1 MYDQKDMDLTRGKL
15 GKMIVRF
22 VIPLALTGM
31 LQQMFNAADVA
42 VVGRFAGK
50 NAMAAVGSNSSIVG
64 LLINLFVG
72 LATGVNVV
80 IAQSTGEKNFKRIGK
95 EVHTSIILAVT
106 GGVSLLIIGE
116 LIAEPLLIWTSIP
129 VEIFDMALL
138 YLRIYILGLP
148 ILFLYNFEASIF
160 RSQGDTK
167 TPLLCLLAG
176 GILNVILN
184 LFLVIVMN
192 WSVAGVAI
200 ATVFSNL
207 VSSLIMF
214 ILLLRTDKPVK
225 IVKSGFRAD
234 RQALT
239 EIVSIG
245 LPAGM
250 QMAVF
255 SISGIIVQYALN
267 QLGADVIAATSAAF
281 YIEVSLHYIVTAFGQ
296 TCTTFVGQNYGAGKL
311 DRCRKTLRISLAQCA
326 VVITFLV
333 LLGLNC
339 SRLLLSLFNTDPSV
353 IEIGVYRLRYVLPA
367 SMFNVIIENV
377 TGAMRG
383 LGKSLVPAALS
394 FVGVCGLRVL
404 WVYTVFAR
412 EKTFFSLLI
421 VHPISWGVTSV
432 VLCLFYFYEIKKIKG
447 RSI

>member
-148 ILFLYNFEASIF
+148 ILFSIILKHQYF
-160 RSQGDTK
+160 VVRVIQKRPCSV
-167 TPLLCLLAG
+167 CWRAG
-176 GILNVILN
+176 
-184 LFLVIVMN
+184 
-192 WSVAGVAI
+192 
-200 ATVFSNL
+200 
-207 VSSLIMF
+207 
-214 ILLLRTDKPVK
+214 
-225 IVKSGFRAD
+225 
-234 RQALT
+234 
-239 EIVSIG
+239 
-245 LPAGM
+245 
-250 QMAVF
+250 
-255 SISGIIVQYALN
+255 Y
-267 QLGADVIAATSAAF
+267 
-281 YIEVSLHYIVTAFGQ
+281 
-296 TCTTFVGQNYGAGKL
+296 
-311 DRCRKTLRISLAQCA
+311 
-326 VVITFLV
+326 
-333 LLGLNC
+333 
-339 SRLLLSLFNTDPSV
+339 
-353 IEIGVYRLRYVLPA
+353 
-367 SMFNVIIENV
+367 
-377 TGAMRG
+377 
-383 LGKSLVPAALS
+383 
-394 FVGVCGLRVL
+394 
-404 WVYTVFAR
+404 
-412 EKTFFSLLI
+412 
-421 VHPISWGVTSV
+421 
-432 VLCLFYFYEIKKIKG
+432 
-447 RSI
+447 